1 MSIFDYNGSCVV
13 AMAGENCVAIA
24 SDTRLGSNQLQT
36 VTGSFPKCF
45 RMGSKSFVGLTGLA
59 TDIQT
64 VHETLKFKKNLFE
77 LRQEREMSP
86 HALASQIS
94 SLLYGRRFGPYFV
107 GPVVA
112 GLNESNEPYLA
123 AFDLLG
129 AGCMAKDFV
138 VNGTTSE
145 QLYG

>member
-1 MSIFDYNGSCVV
+1 M
-13 AMAGENCVAIA
+13 
-24 SDTRLGSNQLQT
+24 T
-36 VTGSFPKCF
+36 
-45 RMGSKSFVGLTGLA
+45 
-59 TDIQT
+59 
-64 VHETLKFKKNLFE
+64 
-77 LRQEREMSP
+77 P
-86 HALASQIS
+86 HALANQIS

-145 QLYG
+145 QLYGCCEAFWRPGMTPEELQETISQCLMAAVDRDCLTGWGAVVHIITPDSVKTLNLRTRMD

>member
-1 MSIFDYNGSCVV
+1 
-13 AMAGENCVAIA
+13 
-24 SDTRLGSNQLQT
+24 
-36 VTGSFPKCF
+36 
-45 RMGSKSFVGLTGLA
+45 
-59 TDIQT
+59 
-64 VHETLKFKKNLFE
+64 
-77 LRQEREMSP
+77 MSP

-145 QLYG
+145 QLYGCCEAFWRPGMTPEELQETISQCLMAAVDRDCLTGWGAVVHIITPDSVKTLNLRTRMD